1 MKNKKVILACIILL
15 VILLVV
21 IGVVLYTSPY
31 NKALRKIKEINATT
45 KIEEANVY
53 TVDIYKLF
61 NIYKGDLTSEV
72 ISKTY
77 ENFAVN
83 IIPRYYKACSG
94 LDENG
99 INKYYKGNKNTIRVE
114 LGIQNEEDFQK
125 FIQYLNSN
133 ISDSNLIFK
142 STRAVGESI
151 KGYKDY
157 IEMYVEVNYENGTNL
172 VFNTHISKVITTD
185 ITPITYSI
193 DVNNEILEKEAQKR
207 QETEEMLEKANEA
220 NNDPNAP
227 QRGHGVPID
236 LTKQ

>member
-15 VILLVV
+15 VISLVV

-61 NIYKGDLTSEV
+61 NIYKGDLTSEI

-77 ENFAVN
+77 ENFAIN
-83 IIPRYYKACSG
+83 IIPRYYSDCNG
-94 LDENG
+94 LDVNG
-99 INKYYKGNKNTIRVE
+99 INKYYKGNKNTIKVE
-114 LGIQNEEDFQK
+114 LGIENEEDFQK
-125 FIQYLNSN
+125 FIQYLNNN
-133 ISDSNLIFK
+133 ISDSNLVFK

-185 ITPITYSI
+185 ITPITYST
-193 DVNNEILEKEAQKR
+193 DVNSEILEKETQKR
-207 QETEEMLEKANEA
+207 KETEEMLKKANEA

-236 LTKQ
+236 LTK

>member
-15 VILLVV
+15 VISLVV

-185 ITPITYSI
+185 ITPITYST
-193 DVNNEILEKEAQKR
+193 DVNSEILEKEDQKR
-207 QETEEMLEKANEA
+207 KETEEMIEKANEA

-236 LTKQ
+236 LTK

>member
-15 VILLVV
+15 VISLVV

-185 ITPITYSI
+185 ITPITYST
-193 DVNNEILEKEAQKR
+193 DVNSEILEKEDQKR
-207 QETEEMLEKANEA
+207 KETEEMLKKANEA

>member
-15 VILLVV
+15 VISLVV

-185 ITPITYSI
+185 ITPITYST
-193 DVNNEILEKEAQKR
+193 DVNSEILEKEDQKR
-207 QETEEMLEKANEA
+207 KETEEMIEKANEA
-220 NNDPNAP
+220 NNDPNTP

-236 LTKQ
+236 LTK

>member
-15 VILLVV
+15 VISLVV

-99 INKYYKGNKNTIRVE
+99 INKYYDSLSKLGSSPKEEILLKEKYTEDEIKKNKEKMLKAFDAVYKDLKNTDMQKENWIKIFLKKDIEEYKRVSA
-114 LGIQNEEDFQK
+114 I
-125 FIQYLNSN
+125 Y
-133 ISDSNLIFK
+133 
-142 STRAVGESI
+142 I
-151 KGYKDY
+151 KTK
-157 IEMYVEVNYENGTNL
+157 L
-172 VFNTHISKVITTD
+172 FNTNDNNVEAEGK
-185 ITPITYSI
+185 TYGS
-193 DVNNEILEKEAQKR
+193 NNY
-207 QETEEMLEKANEA
+207 N
-220 NNDPNAP
+220 
-227 QRGHGVPID
+227 
-236 LTKQ
+236 

>member
-61 NIYKGDLTSEV
+61 NIYKGDLTSEI

-77 ENFAVN
+77 ENFAIN
-83 IIPRYYKACSG
+83 IIPRYYSDCNG
-94 LDENG
+94 LDVNG
-99 INKYYKGNKNTIRVE
+99 INKYYKGNKNTIKVE
-114 LGIQNEEDFQK
+114 LGIENEEDFQK
-125 FIQYLNSN
+125 FIQYLNNN
-133 ISDSNLIFK
+133 ISDSNLVFK

-185 ITPITYSI
+185 ITPITYST
-193 DVNNEILEKEAQKR
+193 DVNSEILEKETQKR
-207 QETEEMLEKANEA
+207 QETEEMLKKANEA